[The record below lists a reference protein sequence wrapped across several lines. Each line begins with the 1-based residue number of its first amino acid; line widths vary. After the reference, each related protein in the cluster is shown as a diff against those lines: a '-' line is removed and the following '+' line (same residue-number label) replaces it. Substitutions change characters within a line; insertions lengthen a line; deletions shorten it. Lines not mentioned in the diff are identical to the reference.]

1 MQGQKKVA
9 GFKWSAMDFENDIVH
24 INNAYKDWEVYDDN
38 MVKIGHR
45 RGDGELKTSE
55 SYRDIPMHPRLKR
68 LLLMI
73 KAERMEEYKRKGIK
87 WNENDYI
94 FLNTSGQPYVPQNL
108 TNKMPQFIKKY
119 NLEHLTTYGL
129 RHSFAT
135 LCSTLGMPP
144 EVLHVIMGHA
154 DFDTTRKYYIH
165 ITGERKKNGMIKM
178 YIKQSG
184 EEKLKELINEADK
197 YFGKIKVLTIQ
208 EIRPEARMAS

>member
-1 MQGQKKVA
+1 
-9 GFKWSAMDFENDIVH
+9 MDFQNDIVH
-24 INNAYKDWEVYDDN
+24 INNAYKEWEVYDDN
-38 MVKIGHR
+38 MVKVGHK
-45 RGDGELKTSE
+45 RGDGDLKTPE

-73 KAERMEEYKRKGIK
+73 KSERMVEYQIRGKK
-87 WNENDYI
+87 WDENDYI
-94 FLNTSGQPYVPQNL
+94 FLNEDGNPYVSENL
-108 TNKMPQFIKKY
+108 TNKMPKFIKKY

-165 ITGERKKNGMIKM
+165 ITGERKKNEMMKM
-178 YIKQSG
+178 YLKQSG
-184 EEKLKELINEADK
+184 EDILQGFIDESDMYFNQIKELRIQDIKTEKL
-197 YFGKIKVLTIQ
+197 V
-208 EIRPEARMAS
+208 S